1 MKQYVC
7 TPIEGFHRFEVTV
20 PGSKSITNR
29 ALLVGA
35 LAEGTTVLRGVL
47 FSDDSKVFMQALRD
61 IGFLVEVNEE
71 EHKVVIE
78 GHGGSIP
85 AVSGAHEGRR
95 VYVTLG
101 QFSIIRLERDSQ
113 LLIPAYDYCMPS
125 KECTAGG
132 GEEDPCAIFRQV
144 QFPAEEFFPANTITP
159 PEGCQDKNCCL

>member
-95 VYVTLG
+95 VYVGSAGTAARFLTALLALAG
-101 QFSIIRLERDSQ
+101 QLFWVESS
-113 LLIPAYDYCMPS
+113 
-125 KECTAGG
+125 
-132 GEEDPCAIFRQV
+132 
-144 QFPAEEFFPANTITP
+144 
-159 PEGCQDKNCCL
+159 